1 MNKKVLIYLGTLLVV
16 IIVFSITYSRGI
28 KNVELESSDSRW
40 RAVCFLENENQGWCG
55 TLLYQGEGKVTD
67 ISTELSYNG
76 EIYSSSKDDTVLTEF
91 PGRLKTR
98 TQGILEAK
106 ETEKIFYTLI
116 DFAEKPEVVS
126 VVVKWTENGEPCEAK
141 LHN

>member
-76 EIYSSSKDDTVLTEF
+76 EIYSSSKDDRCV
-91 PGRLKTR
+91 
-98 TQGILEAK
+98 
-106 ETEKIFYTLI
+106 
-116 DFAEKPEVVS
+116 
-126 VVVKWTENGEPCEAK
+126 
-141 LHN
+141 